1 MNFSFKDADDDIG
14 EGEPHHYTVVW
25 YINELEHA
33 GWPLSLSFI
42 LHLHKM
48 ADSMSYH
55 RSKMSPTRIMD
66 DSQKVGRGM
75 RRDSSTATL
84 LTREQQLKEEIARL
98 RREEQE
104 LREKDHWVKQN
115 IVAVREKM
123 AAERRPY

>member
-1 MNFSFKDADDDIG
+1 MSD
-14 EGEPHHYTVVW
+14 T
-25 YINELEHA
+25 
-33 GWPLSLSFI
+33 
-42 LHLHKM
+42 
-48 ADSMSYH
+48 MSYH
-55 RSKMSPTRIMD
+55 HRSRMMD
-66 DSQKVGRGM
+66 DNQGNSRSNGI

-115 IVAVREKM
+115 IVAVREQI

>member
-1 MNFSFKDADDDIG
+1 
-14 EGEPHHYTVVW
+14 
-25 YINELEHA
+25 
-33 GWPLSLSFI
+33 
-42 LHLHKM
+42 
-48 ADSMSYH
+48 
-55 RSKMSPTRIMD
+55 MSPTRIMD
-66 DSQKVGRGM
+66 DSQKVGARGM

>member
-1 MNFSFKDADDDIG
+1 
-14 EGEPHHYTVVW
+14 
-25 YINELEHA
+25 
-33 GWPLSLSFI
+33 
-42 LHLHKM
+42 
-48 ADSMSYH
+48 
-55 RSKMSPTRIMD
+55 MSPTRIMD
-66 DSQKVGRGM
+66 DSQKVGGRGM

>member
-1 MNFSFKDADDDIG
+1 
-14 EGEPHHYTVVW
+14 
-25 YINELEHA
+25 
-33 GWPLSLSFI
+33 
-42 LHLHKM
+42 M

-66 DSQKVGRGM
+66 DSQKVGGRGM

>member
-1 MNFSFKDADDDIG
+1 
-14 EGEPHHYTVVW
+14 
-25 YINELEHA
+25 
-33 GWPLSLSFI
+33 
-42 LHLHKM
+42 M

-55 RSKMSPTRIMD
+55 RSKMSPNRIMD

-75 RRDSSTATL
+75 RKDSSTATL

-115 IVAVREKM
+115 IVAVREKIV
-123 AAERRPY
+123 AERRPY

>member
-1 MNFSFKDADDDIG
+1 
-14 EGEPHHYTVVW
+14 
-25 YINELEHA
+25 
-33 GWPLSLSFI
+33 
-42 LHLHKM
+42 M

-55 RSKMSPTRIMD
+55 RSKMSPTRMMD
-66 DSQKVGRGM
+66 EPQSRRTSEGTLK
-75 RRDSSTATL
+75 RDSSTATL
-84 LTREQQLKEEIARL
+84 LTREQQLREEIARL